1 LAVLY
6 LLRVDT
12 RNIFLSRRTPLKIFI
27 AVQKALFFR
36 ELGMKTSIGRLGFFW
51 LFFEP
56 FAQIAFFIMIRVVL
70 IESRGGASN
79 FDYVVFMASGFIAFN
94 MFKNILSGSTGAFSA
109 NKGLLNY
116 KQVKPVDTILGRILL
131 QIFLTSMIVII
142 FLFIGFIFEYQI
154 EAQNILLVSIGYG
167 WLLIFSFSVS
177 ILVAVGNTF
186 FTGIGKIIGIFSFGL
201 LIFSAVFYPL
211 ISLPPFAQEILL
223 YNPLVHFME
232 MIHAAYIPE
241 LDDRFVDYRY
251 MFLWTVTPLFLGIW
265 LYSKLERKI
274 ISK

>member
-1 LAVLY
+1 MSK
-6 LLRVDT
+6 RH
-12 RNIFLSRRTPLKIFI
+12 PLKIFI

-36 ELGMKTSIGRLGFFW
+36 ELGMKTSIGKLGFFW

-56 FAQIAFFIMIRVVL
+56 FAQIAFFILIRIAM
-70 IESRGGASN
+70 IESHGGGSN
-79 FDYVVFMASGFIAFN
+79 FDYAVFMASGFIAFN
-94 MFKNILSGSTGAFSA
+94 MFKNILSGSKGALSA

-116 KQVKPVDTILGRILL
+116 KQVKPIDTILGRVLL
-131 QIFLTSMIVII
+131 QVFLTSIIVII
-142 FLFIGFIFEYQI
+142 FLFIGFIFKYPF
-154 EAQNILLVSIGYG
+154 EAQNILLVFIGYA
-167 WLLIFSFSVS
+167 WLLLFSFS
-177 ILVAVGNTF
+177 IGLLTAVGNAF
-186 FTGIGKIIGIFSFGL
+186 FTGIGKTVNILSFGL

-211 ISLPPFAQEILL
+211 ISLPTFAQDILL

-251 MFLWTVTPLFLGIW
+251 MFLWTVTPLFLGMW

-274 ISK
+274 ISQ